1 MLMSTQTQ
9 FLFRNMETSPALKA
23 HAENR
28 LEKLSRF
35 FADPLK
41 VNCTFEVTKIDHRA
55 AFDVT
60 LRNGLKLHASE
71 TTENMYSSVDLALAK
86 MERQVRRY
94 KSRISDHQP
103 SRGRVAKVKESFM
116 TESASTAVQESVPE
130 APAYTVVREKE
141 SSADRLSVD
150 EAVMQ
155 MNLLHRSFLVFTN
168 QKNEHINVVY
178 RAADGTYGLIET
190 PGYVDPSAE

>member
-1 MLMSTQTQ
+1 MSSQIQ
-9 FLFRNMETSPALKA
+9 FLFRNMDSSDALKA

-35 FADPLK
+35 FSDPLK
-41 VNCTFEVTKIDHRA
+41 INCTFEVTKIDHSA

-60 LRNGLKLHASE
+60 LRNGLRLHASE

-103 SRGRVAKVKESFM
+103 MQGRRAKVKESVM
-116 TESASTAVQESVPE
+116 SESASVALQESPPE
-130 APAYTVVREKE
+130 APAYTVIREKE
-141 SSADRLSVD
+141 FHAERLSVD
-150 EAVMQ
+150 EAIMQ
-155 MNLLHRSFLVFTN
+155 MNLLQRNFLIFTN
-168 QKNEHINVVY
+168 QKSEHINVVY
-178 RAADGTYGLIET
+178 RGEGGTYSLIET
-190 PGYVDPSAE
+190 EGFVDPSA

>member
-1 MLMSTQTQ
+1 MLMSSQTQ
-9 FLFRNMETSPALKA
+9 FLFRNMDTSPALKA

-35 FADPLK
+35 FSDPLK
-41 VNCTFEVTKIDHRA
+41 VSCTFEVTKIDHCA
-55 AFDVT
+55 SFDVT
-60 LRNGLKLHASE
+60 LHNGLKLHASE

-103 SRGRVAKVKESFM
+103 PKGRVAKIKESFM
-116 TESASTAVQESVPE
+116 TESASTAVQESIPE

-168 QKNEHINVVY
+168 QKNDHINVVY
-178 RAADGTYGLIET
+178 RAPDGTYGLIET
-190 PGYVDPSAE
+190 PGYVNPQV